1 MPATGTGLDV
11 ILEELHWLVLI
22 TGHVLA
28 NEPKDELAH
37 IPSAINALSDVR
49 HTPDARTHAVARCSH
64 SRFPGE

>member
-1 MPATGTGLDV
+1 VSWLCAGLDV

-28 NEPKDELAH
+28 NEPKDEHAH

-49 HTPDARTHAVARCSH
+49 HRTHPHKGARTHQLA
-64 SRFPGE
+64 